1 MRFGHKD
8 LPTSIVIQ
16 SWQGHDSIG
25 RAAKEGYPGI
35 LSTGSLPRPASAYE
49 RSPLSHDPMPTGDT
63 WLMISF
69 IVARS
74 SWRINGSSH
83 AQSSWARVRERWLPS
98 LKGGTVRVPRVHS
111 DYNGAREEIYIPWLQ
126 VGQNLVGHFD
136 NLYVLHWVQPEPKS
150 KWILRGKQQLI
161 GNVRWP
167 TTGEVVIWK

>member
-1 MRFGHKD
+1 MNAKREDAGRARQEDDGLGMRFGHKD

-74 SWRINGSSH
+74 S
-83 AQSSWARVRERWLPS
+83 
-98 LKGGTVRVPRVHS
+98 
-111 DYNGAREEIYIPWLQ
+111 
-126 VGQNLVGHFD
+126 
-136 NLYVLHWVQPEPKS
+136 
-150 KWILRGKQQLI
+150 
-161 GNVRWP
+161 
-167 TTGEVVIWK
+167 